1 MADEKKE
8 GKQYDPSTIKPGESK
23 KDEISQEELS
33 KVSGGRSGSNEN
45 PTESVN

>member
-8 GKQYDPSTIKPGESK
+8 GKQGDQSTKRPDESK

-33 KVSGGRSGSNEN
+33 KVSGGRRQHS
-45 PTESVN
+45 PVTIQK